1 MWFNKAIHTLQNF
14 RIFLFVTLSSCTS
27 HTFTLVLGLALHAAK
42 LLHFILD
49 SFKMPFKA
57 GIQTV

>member
-14 RIFLFVTLSSCTS
+14 SISLFVMLSSCTIL
-27 HTFTLVLGLALHAAK
+27 TFTLALGLAPHAAK

-49 SFKMPFKA
+49 SLKKKCEA
-57 GIQTV
+57 GIRIV